1 MSARGPSPS
10 IDRDALRR
18 RIETEFER
26 RIEAGWY
33 PFEGRWMA
41 REAVER
47 AIAERERVSSVR
59 FVEVGA
65 LLVAGLFAG
74 LLLLALTVAIGI

>member
-1 MSARGPSPS
+1 
-10 IDRDALRR
+10 
-18 RIETEFER
+18 
-26 RIEAGWY
+26 
-33 PFEGRWMA
+33 MA

-47 AIAERERVSSVR
+47 AVAERERVSSVR
-59 FVEVGA
+59 LVEVGA